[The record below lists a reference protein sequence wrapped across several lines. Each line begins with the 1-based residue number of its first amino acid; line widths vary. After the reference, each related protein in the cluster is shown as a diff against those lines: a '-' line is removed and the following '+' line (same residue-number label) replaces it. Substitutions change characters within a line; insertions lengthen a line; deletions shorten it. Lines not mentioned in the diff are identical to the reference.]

1 MASFESPIGNRKVT
15 GNKLR
20 EFDVPDGE
28 DENQFNI
35 DQAIASGNMK
45 RLDVEEIRQFQQR
58 LDGVS
63 FEQEEEQSSPKEEL
77 RIIEDARR
85 NRHKGIERLS
95 KGAKKRIEML
105 IGMTRSVKS
114 VEIDNTE
121 YVLQTLKSQE
131 MRDALLS
138 SSKYEHT
145 VEFAFE
151 IRLQFLARSLVKV
164 GGIELDQFLS
174 DSSFE
179 TKLLFINELDEH
191 LLNRL
196 YNEYSNLAKG
206 ATERYSVRTPEDA
219 EGVVAD
225 LKK

>member
-20 EFDVPDGE
+20 EFDIPDGE

-45 RLDVEEIRQFQQR
+45 KLDVEEIRQFQQR

-63 FEQEEEQSSPKEEL
+63 FEQEEDLSPKEEL

-85 NRHKGIERLS
+85 NRRKGIERLS
-95 KGAKKRIEML
+95 QGAKKRIEML
-105 IGMTRSVKS
+105 IGMTRSVRP
-114 VEIDNTE
+114 VVIDNTE

-151 IRLQFLARSLVKV
+151 IRLQFLARSLMKI
-164 GGIELDQFLS
+164 GGIDLDQFLG
-174 DSSFE
+174 DPSFE
-179 TKLLFINELDEH
+179 AKLLFINELDEH

-196 YNEYSNLAKG
+196 YNEYSSLAKG